1 MNTLLN
7 KFKALAVLLL
17 AVLVVF
23 ETQAG
28 GTYSVQSFLNGGQVT
43 SLVVSNGLGVTN
55 LTYIAQ
61 NHLQGDYQIG
71 TNSLGT
77 GFNAPIATNALGAGT
92 SLLYTNATPVSWYGI
107 TYPGT
112 FVALTNNTAGTATN
126 DVSYTVITTNNQFN
140 FFQDANL
147 PEDYFQTFGS
157 SGQPGAAGD
166 TNSIGLLQVVS
177 QPFSLYGQAA
187 GGGSNIVNLV
197 FEPIPHLRS
206 PNPGSTPG
214 SAYIPG
220 FTPAMS
226 PTDAATTG
234 GYGFTVTYTNQISTA
249 NVPTVYALPLPRW
262 KFLGASGIRLR
273 AIYAGASTNAVC
285 IQSVTLQT
293 WTP

>member
-1 MNTLLN
+1 MNKLQN
-7 KFKALAVLLL
+7 KIKALAVMLM

-28 GTYSVQSFLNGGQVT
+28 GTYTIQSLLNGGQVS
-43 SLVVSNGLGVTN
+43 SLVVSNGVGVTN
-55 LTYIAQ
+55 LNYIALNQ
-61 NHLQGDYQIG
+61 LQGLYQIG

-77 GFNAPIATNALGAGT
+77 GFNAPIATNSVGAGT
-92 SLLYTNATPVSWYGI
+92 SLMYTNATPVSWYGI

-157 SGQPGAAGD
+157 SGQPGAASD

-187 GGGSNIVNLV
+187 GGGSNIVNLIL
-197 FEPIPHLRS
+197 EPIAHIRGV
-206 PNPGSTPG
+206 NPGSTPG
-214 SAYIPG
+214 SSYIPG
-220 FTPAMS
+220 FTPGLS
-226 PTDAATTG
+226 PTDAAFTG
-234 GYGFTVTYTNQISTA
+234 GYNYTVTYTNQISTA
-249 NVPTVYALPLPRW
+249 SVPTVYQVPLPRW
-262 KFLGASGIRLR
+262 KFQGASGLRLR
-273 AIYAGASTNAVC
+273 AIYAGSSTNAVC